1 MLEQLGEHGLKGGNN
16 MEIIQ
21 SISESGILIVIA
33 GVFLYTYI
41 SDKKNN
47 VERDAKYN
55 ESLRLL
61 SESNTNIAKA
71 LDLLNVNSVN
81 NDKLLREHDERAIL
95 INERLIEI
103 KNCVDKK
110 KAKKSEWYK
119 LLYSDYDI
127 YFNYISWCRLAI
139 KGKHKKLF

>member
-1 MLEQLGEHGLKGGNN
+1 

-33 GVFLYTYI
+33 GVFVYTYLT
-41 SDKKNN
+41 DKKENK
-47 VERDAKYN
+47 ERDAKYN

-81 NDKLLREHDERAIL
+81 NDKLLREHDERAII
-95 INERLIEI
+95 INERNIEI
-103 KNCVDKK
+103 LHELKNKK
-110 KAKKSEWYK
+110 RVKKSE
-119 LLYSDYDI
+119 
-127 YFNYISWCRLAI
+127 
-139 KGKHKKLF
+139 

>member
-1 MLEQLGEHGLKGGNN
+1 

-71 LDLLNVNSVN
+71 LDLLNSSSLN
-81 NDKLLREHDERAIL
+81 NDKLLREHDERAIV
-95 INERLIEI
+95 INERTAITNEKIVELLETI
-103 KNCVDKK
+103 KKPKK
-110 KAKKSEWYK
+110 KGE
-119 LLYSDYDI
+119 
-127 YFNYISWCRLAI
+127 
-139 KGKHKKLF
+139 

>member
-1 MLEQLGEHGLKGGNN
+1 

-81 NDKLLREHDERAIL
+81 NDKLLREHDERAII
-95 INERLIEI
+95 INERLLEI

-110 KAKKSEWYK
+110 KVKKSEWYK
-119 LLYSDYDI
+119 LLYSDYDLFGI
-127 YFNYISWCRLAI
+127 GIRLLGLGI
-139 KGKHKKLF
+139 

>member
-1 MLEQLGEHGLKGGNN
+1 

-21 SISESGILIVIA
+21 SISDSGILIVIA

-47 VERDAKYN
+47 VERDEKYN

-71 LDLLNVNSVN
+71 LDLLNVSSCN
-81 NDKLLREHDERAIL
+81 NDKLLREHDERAIVM
-95 INERLIEI
+95 NERLLEL
-103 KNCVDKK
+103 KNASEYRERKQIRKEKK
-110 KAKKSEWYK
+110 EQH
-119 LLYSDYDI
+119 DEE
-127 YFNYISWCRLAI
+127 NRN
-139 KGKHKKLF
+139 KGGE

>member
-1 MLEQLGEHGLKGGNN
+1 

-81 NDKLLREHDERAIL
+81 NDKLLREHDERAII
-95 INERLIEI
+95 INERLLEI

-110 KAKKSEWYK
+110 KVKKSE
-119 LLYSDYDI
+119 
-127 YFNYISWCRLAI
+127 
-139 KGKHKKLF
+139 

>member
-1 MLEQLGEHGLKGGNN
+1 

-33 GVFLYTYI
+33 GVFLYTYLT
-41 SDKKNN
+41 DKKENK
-47 VERDAKYN
+47 ERDAKYN

-81 NDKLLREHDERAIL
+81 NDKLLREHDERAIQ
-95 INERLIEI
+95 INERLLELQTMQ
-103 KNCVDKK
+103 KEKARKK
-110 KAKKSEWYK
+110 KGE
-119 LLYSDYDI
+119 
-127 YFNYISWCRLAI
+127 
-139 KGKHKKLF
+139 

>member
-1 MLEQLGEHGLKGGNN
+1 

-33 GVFLYTYI
+33 GVFLYTYLT
-41 SDKKNN
+41 DKKDNK
-47 VERDAKYN
+47 ERDAKYN

-81 NDKLLREHDERAIL
+81 NDKLLREHDERAIQ
-95 INERLIEI
+95 INERLLELQTMQ
-103 KNCVDKK
+103 KEKARKK
-110 KAKKSEWYK
+110 KGE
-119 LLYSDYDI
+119 
-127 YFNYISWCRLAI
+127 
-139 KGKHKKLF
+139 